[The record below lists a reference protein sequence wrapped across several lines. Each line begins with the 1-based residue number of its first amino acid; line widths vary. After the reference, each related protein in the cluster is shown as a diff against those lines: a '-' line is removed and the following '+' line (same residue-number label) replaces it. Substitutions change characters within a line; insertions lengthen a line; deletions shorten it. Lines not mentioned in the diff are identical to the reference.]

1 MEHSLDSLRGGHRG
15 IRNSLKHPER
25 REEPEEVGDPIL
37 RATAKDDPVPVNEGD
52 NAPWDM
58 TLCHAV
64 CHHGIDGT

>member
-37 RATAKDDPVPVNEGD
+37 RATAKDDLMFSMAQGSVD
-52 NAPWDM
+52 HRAAQTKD
-58 TLCHAV
+58 TALL
-64 CHHGIDGT
+64 